1 MRNFFEQQDA
11 AQRRTSLLLGCMAL
25 AVLAMGSTVFAFAW
39 FVRGILQMRFVRH
52 VPSVLHDDLVLYLQC
67 LGVTALAVAATSF
80 VRVITLRGGGTSLA
94 ELLGARLVTGQPQD
108 DLDRRLLNVVA
119 EMALAAGTPVPQVYV
134 LDGEHGINAL
144 AAGWELG
151 DSIVCTTR
159 GCLEKLTRAE
169 LQGVIAHEFSHI
181 LHGDARLNLRLMG
194 TVFGMVSVGLAGRH
208 LMRSRSREDENGLLM
223 MLGIVLA
230 TVGAVGGG
238 LGKLVKAAVNRQREY
253 LADASAVQFT
263 RHPDGIAGALKK
275 IGGYGSCV
283 HSARAE
289 EAAHFFFGE
298 VAAPDEWAW
307 LSTHP
312 RLADRIRRIEPGF
325 TGAFIEPA
333 QGIAESAEHDRM
345 PTPRALALPAAVGVQ
360 GPALPWQ
367 GPKRLSSSV
376 ATAPSTRP
384 AQNAANERWST
395 ASSRRLA
402 TNQNDPHNS
411 QLRAAPSTSL
421 SSPRAAEAGRNNT
434 ASPAVD
440 RPASNRS
447 GIMSM
452 ARLNAISNRP
462 STPNLAELV
471 AAIGNGRTASLEEA
485 QAWLRRLDPELVRA
499 CESGLSACG
508 LVFAMLIQPETATA
522 QRQLAT
528 CQRLAGPALCAETQ
542 RLYPWLAGIARPDRL
557 TLATLAAPTLRTLTR
572 PQQFTLRETVA
583 ALIAEDGAT
592 SVFEHLLGHILAEQW
607 TRSWQRQRP
616 RRHDPL
622 SAHLPAVQLILSALA
637 HTGAAFH
644 DSAAQAYEAALSRL
658 PGVRVVLLPASPRLL
673 SGLGPALEELRN
685 LRPLAR
691 AAMLDASAHAV
702 LADRRITEDEIS
714 VLRAV
719 CLALDAPL
727 PRLGDS
733 ET

>member
-25 AVLAMGSTVFAFAW
+25 AVLAMGSSVFAFAW
-39 FVRGILQMRFVRH
+39 FVRGILQMRFARH

-67 LGVTALAVAATSF
+67 LGITALAVAATSF

-94 ELLGARLVTGQPQD
+94 EILGARLVTGQPQD

-134 LDGEHGINAL
+134 LDGEQGINAL

-263 RHPDGIAGALKK
+263 RHPDGIVGALKK
-275 IGGYGSCV
+275 IGGYGYGSGV
-283 HSARAE
+283 RSARAE

-333 QGIAESAEHDRM
+333 QGIAESAEQDRI
-345 PTPRALALPAAVGVQ
+345 PAQRALALPIAVGVE

-367 GPKRLSSSV
+367 VPKPASSSG
-376 ATAPSTRP
+376 ASAASTRP
-384 AQNAANERWST
+384 AQNPASERWST

-402 TNQNDPHNS
+402 TNQNE
-411 QLRAAPSTSL
+411 
-421 SSPRAAEAGRNNT
+421 PRT
-434 ASPAVD
+434 WQ

-447 GIMSM
+447 GIVSV
-452 ARLNAISNRP
+452 ARLDATSNRP

-508 LVFAMLIQPETATA
+508 LVFAMLIQAETATA

-572 PQQFTLRETVA
+572 PQQFTLRKTVA

-592 SVFEHLLGHILAEQW
+592 SVFEHLLGHVLAEQW

-622 SAHLPAVQLILSALA
+622 SAHLPAAQLILSALA

-644 DSAAQAYEAALSRL
+644 DSAAQAYAAALSRL
-658 PGVRVVLLPASPRLL
+658 PGVRVALLPASPRLL
-673 SGLGPALEELRN
+673 SGLGPALEELRS